1 MRTHLS
7 KGLGFSREDRDT
19 NIDRIGYV
27 ARLLA
32 RNGVAVVTAAIAP
45 YTAARDDVRR
55 RAQADGIPFV
65 EVFADAS
72 LEALTA
78 RDVKGLY
85 KRALAGEIP
94 HFTGV
99 SDPYEAPAA
108 PDVVVRS
115 DRETVEESLDRIW
128 AALEARG
135 LVDAL
140 PEERAS

>member
-1 MRTHLS
+1 
-7 KGLGFSREDRDT
+7 
-19 NIDRIGYV
+19 
-27 ARLLA
+27 
-32 RNGVAVVTAAIAP
+32 
-45 YTAARDDVRR
+45 
-55 RAQADGIPFV
+55 V

-99 SDPYEAPAA
+99 SDPYEAPDA

-128 AALEARG
+128 AALESRG
-135 LVDAL
+135 LVEAAAA
-140 PEERAS
+140 ERAS